1 MIVCHSFFY
10 KKSPKYLYNAVGLMR
25 SVNNCCFV
33 NHGDFDSFC
42 IKLRNA
48 LRDDTGGRFDTGD
61 ISLYRGNNQLQI
73 EVKHG
78 QDYAARIDFITVEKG
93 LVVKALS
100 AEIVTAWQFT
110 PKGEMKFVWKEDF
123 R

>member
-10 KKSPKYLYNAVGLMR
+10 KKHPKYLDNAVGLMR
-25 SVNNCCFV
+25 SVNNCCFI
-33 NHGDFDSFC
+33 NHEDFDSFR

-61 ISLYRGNNQLQI
+61 ISLFYGNGQIQI

-78 QDYAARIDFITVEKG
+78 QDYAASIHFIKVEKG
-93 LVVKALS
+93 LTITALS
-100 AEIVTAWQFT
+100 AGIVTACQFT
-110 PKGEMKFVWKEDF
+110 PKGEMKFTWKEESQ
-123 R
+123 